1 MVRKNKGNKE
11 EATKD
16 VRKTTG
22 KFNILKAKKKKKELK
37 EGVSN
42 QLCQMLLTGQVS

>member
-22 KFNILKAKKKKKELK
+22 NFNILKAKKKKKLK